1 MQECDMRYIGDIYRP
16 PSEAYSLLLQVT
28 VGCSHNKCAF
38 CNMYKAK
45 QFRLRPMADVLEDLE
60 WARAAHRRVE
70 RIFLCDGDALCL
82 SNSKLLTVLDKIAD
96 LFPECERVTS
106 YGRATD
112 ALRKTDEELQ
122 ELKAHGL
129 TMIYLG
135 AESGS
140 DKVLERMNKGET
152 RQQIIDGVQKLERNG
167 IQTSVTFISGLGGP
181 ELMEEHAVESGRMIA
196 EMNASYVSFLTLML
210 EYPAPLLED
219 YRNGKFKLLSPREVL
234 EEAAIMLDYARPSKP
249 CVFRSN
255 HASNYVSLRGDLPRD
270 NDRMIEALNR
280 ALNNPELVKDE
291 RFRRL

>member
-1 MQECDMRYIGDIYRP
+1 MRYIGDIYRP

-28 VGCSHNKCAF
+28 VGCSHNKCEF
-38 CNMYKAK
+38 CSMYKRK
-45 QFRLRPMADVLEDLE
+45 KFRLRPMNDVLEDLE
-60 WARAAHRRVE
+60 WARAHYRRIG

-82 SNSKLLTVLDKIAD
+82 SNNKLLTVLDKIRE
-96 LFPECERVTS
+96 LFPEIERVTS

-122 ELKAHGL
+122 ELREHGL

-140 DKVLERMNKGET
+140 EKVLEMMNKGET
-152 RQQIIDGVQKLERNG
+152 RQQIIDGVQKLEHNG
-167 IQTSVTFISGLGGP
+167 IKTSVTFISGLGGP
-181 ELMEEHAVESGRMIA
+181 ELMEEHAVESGKMIA

-210 EYPAPLLED
+210 EYPAPLLEK
-219 YRNGKFKLLSPREVL
+219 YQSGEFKLLTAEEVL
-234 EEAAIMLDYARPSKP
+234 KEAAIMLDYARPEKP

-255 HASNYVSLRGDLPRD
+255 HASNYVSLKGDLPRD
-270 NDRMIEALNR
+270 NDRMIAALNR
-280 ALNNPELVKDE
+280 AIADTELIKDE

>member
-1 MQECDMRYIGDIYRP
+1 MRYIGDIYRP

-38 CNMYKAK
+38 CNMYKLK
-45 QFRLRPMADVLEDLE
+45 RFRLRPMADVLEDLD
-60 WARAAHRRVE
+60 WARAHYRRVG

-82 SNSKLLTVLDKIAD
+82 SNNKLLTVLDRIRE

-112 ALRKTDEELQ
+112 ALRKTDEELR

-140 DKVLERMNKGET
+140 EKVLERMNKGET
-152 RQQIIDGVQKLERNG
+152 REEIIEGVKKLERNG

-181 ELMEEHAVESGRMIA
+181 ELMEEHAVESGKMIA
-196 EMNASYVSFLTLML
+196 ELNASYVSFLTLML
-210 EYPAPLLED
+210 EYPASLLED
-219 YRNGKFKLLSPREVL
+219 YQNGKFKLLTAEEVL
-234 EEAAIMLDYARPSKP
+234 KEAAMMLDYARPEKP

-255 HASNYVSLRGDLPRD
+255 HASNYVSLKGDLPRD
-270 NDRMIEALNR
+270 NDRMIAALNR
-280 ALNNPELVKDE
+280 AMEDSELVKDE